1 MNLRIP
7 GSIACLAALL
17 SAARLTGAQTPP
29 ADGPVVVAPPAPTI
43 NYRVRPSYPFEPQR
57 LRLRPTLDG
66 VIGETEWTPLYTIGD
81 GPATGVVYL
90 NWDAECLYIGI
101 KAAKPCWAV
110 VDLDTNGD
118 GWLRG
123 NDNVELTLAPRG
135 ATGVPAL
142 SARVLDAAS
151 DKDAPVWNA
160 KAVDVSLIGIVVGDA
175 AGGQVTEISIPRGM
189 VGLEPRSGAA
199 IGFRTDLL
207 PAAAAPAAT
216 APYEPH
222 LLLELSLVASKA
234 AAATGIVPR
243 LTLEDDTV
251 IAGATLRATMQVMN
265 QIDQAR
271 TVRSV
276 TWQGQGAA
284 TDVVKSVREVAA
296 PPVPGLGDVKLRY
309 QTVIP
314 DTAVPG
320 SYRLNSAVQLD
331 NATDVSAT
339 ASFEVVEAYKLSAV
353 MDPPSVTILGPV
365 QVRCNVEVVCNVSRY
380 SSADLEIS
388 APAAFELKGKTRR
401 RVSSHSDGSVS
412 RVSFILTVPSATQ
425 AGDYP
430 VNVTLTWKGKTWKTQ
445 ATLKV
450 TRADGPK

>member
-7 GSIACLAALL
+7 GSIACLAVLL
-17 SAARLTGAQTPP
+17 SAAPLAGAQTAP
-29 ADGPVVVAPPAPTI
+29 ADVPVVAAPAPTI

-66 VIGETEWTPLYTIGD
+66 VIGETEWTPLYTVGD
-81 GPATGVVYL
+81 GPATGTVYL
-90 NWDAECLYIGI
+90 NWDAESLYVAI
-101 KAAKPCWAV
+101 KAAKPGWAV
-110 VDLDTNGD
+110 IDLDANGD

-123 NDNVELTLAPRG
+123 NDNVEITVAPRG
-135 ATGVPAL
+135 VEGVPVL

-160 KAVDVSLIGIVVGDA
+160 KAVDVSQISLVMGDA
-175 AGGQVTEISIPRGM
+175 AGGQVTEIAIPRGM
-189 VGLEPRSGAA
+189 VGLEPRAGAS
-199 IGFRTDLL
+199 IGFRADLL
-207 PAAAAPAAT
+207 PAGAAPTAT
-216 APYEPH
+216 PPYEPH

-243 LTLEDDTV
+243 LTLDDDTV
-251 IAGATLRATMQVMN
+251 VAGSTFRATMQVMN

-271 TVRSV
+271 AVRSV

-284 TDVVKSVREVAA
+284 AEIVKSVREVAA

-314 DTAVPG
+314 ETAVPG

-331 NATDVSAT
+331 NATEVSAT
-339 ASFEVVEAYKLSAV
+339 ASFEVVEAYKLSAIIY
-353 MDPPSVTILGPV
+353 PPSVTVLGPV
-365 QVRCNVEVVCNVSRY
+365 QVRCTVEVLCNLPRY
-380 SSADLEIS
+380 SSADLAIS
-388 APAAFELKGKTRR
+388 APAAFELKGKPTR
-401 RVSSHSDGSVS
+401 RVSSHGDGSVS
-412 RVSFILTVPSATQ
+412 RITYLLTVPSATQ

-430 VNVTLTWKGKTWKTQ
+430 ISATLTWKGKTWKAQT
-445 ATLKV
+445 TLKV